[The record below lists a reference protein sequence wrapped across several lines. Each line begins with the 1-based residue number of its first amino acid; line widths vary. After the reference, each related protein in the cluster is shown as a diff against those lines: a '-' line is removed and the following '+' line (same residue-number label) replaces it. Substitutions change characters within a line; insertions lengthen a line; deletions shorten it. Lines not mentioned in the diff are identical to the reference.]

1 MAIQSGDSFPQLPLL
16 TDAGVPFD
24 WASTAGKK
32 VIVYFY
38 PKADTPGC
46 TTESCEFR
54 DAVPD
59 FSGIDAMV
67 LGVSPDKPAAQAKF
81 KEKYSLPFTLLCDPD
96 HALAEACGVWVE
108 KNMYGK
114 KSMGLERSTFIIG
127 PDGKVSKVYR
137 KVKAAGHAE
146 KVLAGMKG

>member
-24 WASTAGKK
+24 WTSTTGKN

-54 DAVPD
+54 DAMPD
-59 FSGIDAMV
+59 FSGIDAV
-67 LGVSPDKPAAQAKF
+67 ILGVSPDKPAAQAKF
-81 KEKYSLPFTLLCDPD
+81 KEKYNLPFTLLCDPD

-114 KSMGLERSTFIIG
+114 KSMGLERSTFVIG
-127 PDGKVSKVYR
+127 PDGKVTKVYR
-137 KVKAAGHAE
+137 KVKAAGHAG
-146 KVLAGMKG
+146 KVLEGLKG

>member
-1 MAIQSGDSFPQLPLL
+1 MAIQPGDSFPQLPLL

-24 WASTAGKK
+24 WGTTQGKNV
-32 VIVYFY
+32 VIYFY

-59 FSGIDAMV
+59 FSGIDAV
-67 LGVSPDKPAAQAKF
+67 ILGVSPDKPAAQAKF
-81 KEKYSLPFTLLCDPD
+81 REKYSLPFTLLCDPD
-96 HALAEACGVWVE
+96 HALADACGVWVE

-114 KSMGLERSTFIIG
+114 KSMGLERSTFVLG
-127 PDGKVSKVYR
+127 PDGKVVKVYR
-137 KVKAAGHAE
+137 KVKAAGHAA
-146 KVLAGMKG
+146 KVLEALKA